1 MYITYV
7 NNKYPCECDIYT
19 DSIEYSDLPKDFPA
33 PVSGEIVLQAD
44 DGFVMR
50 TDKAEDYLRQTFED
64 GTLILTNIPEPEP
77 EPEPPPEPEEP
88 VVPPTPDNN
97 VVTWDAL
104 AEAYEEG
111 VNSID
116 Q

>member
-1 MYITYV
+1 MQMFLTYSQTNYKCDCYIDGQYIAYF
-7 NNKYPCECDIYT
+7 N
-19 DSIEYSDLPKDFPA
+19 LPADFPA

-77 EPEPPPEPEEP
+77 TPEPEEP
-88 VVPPTPDNN
+88 IEPPTPPDELT
-97 VVTWDAL
+97 VEEMASAIT
-104 AEAYEEG
+104 EG
-111 VNSID
+111 VNEI
-116 Q
+116 